1 MAHGVILTGHGTS
14 LRDLTVLVPATV
26 PGVGPAFAAVVV
38 LAFLPAMI
46 VARIAQFYRLRSPAD
61 FLVTGGIIGIVC
73 RLILSAGIAAW
84 IRAPNPRVSMSI
96 FSSAHLL
103 ALTIT
108 AVAGAVA
115 GYIYWSIAGRNAGR
129 WRDAVMQ

>member
-1 MAHGVILTGHGTS
+1 
-14 LRDLTVLVPATV
+14 
-26 PGVGPAFAAVVV
+26 
-38 LAFLPAMI
+38 
-46 VARIAQFYRLRSPAD
+46 
-61 FLVTGGIIGIVC
+61 
-73 RLILSAGIAAW
+73 
-84 IRAPNPRVSMSI
+84 MSI